1 MAYRGWVKNSF
12 PPSQQVTVLTSPIS
26 KPTTRMMDAASLH
39 CSGTTCHAIKRP
51 LPIPLPLSP
60 DPFLCWSMKQGAAK
74 KMRELVV
81 IWCFYCDL
89 PLTIFINS
97 MLSFKFNLFWHI
109 SLHRSIFHL
118 PLTLVPC
125 VALSNRALWKTVIIG
140 LVLHLTWHHAFISQ
154 LIVKKWWVKNIV
166 KIKSY
171 QKLTVLFVVPCLI
184 EQRIWVVAAAR
195 QK

>member
-1 MAYRGWVKNSF
+1 MLS
-12 PPSQQVTVLTSPIS
+12 SPIS

-39 CSGTTCHAIKRP
+39 CSGTTCHVIKSP
-51 LPIPLPLSP
+51 LPILLPLSP
-60 DPFLCWSMKQGAAK
+60 DPFLCCSIKQGAAK
-74 KMRELVV
+74 KLRELIV

-97 MLSFKFNLFWHI
+97 MLSSNFNLFWHI
-109 SLHRSIFHL
+109 SLHRSIFDL

-154 LIVKKWWVKNIV
+154 LIVKKWWVKDILKKSNH
-166 KIKSY
+166 IKYS
-171 QKLTVLFVVPCLI
+171 LFFL
-184 EQRIWVVAAAR
+184 
-195 QK
+195 